1 MRAPRI
7 VSLAAASMALCFGLG
22 TFRSLQADTRPQDAD
37 REKEESAKSVPD
49 EALDAAIEKRIQG
62 KAPLDDVKIEAQW
75 RRKTGMISARVY
87 GSGVGIWRDAT
98 QFQLSREQVLDL
110 LRAFERAHFADM
122 PKQFGSDEESE
133 GESEEEREKE
143 KEREKPKEKTFF
155 QFIINLRVGT
165 EQRRVAQSMTG
176 DQSEALRKLTQKI
189 IAVCEKAARTGVS
202 ATSMGDGLS
211 KLASGKLAPE
221 ALQLLVRR
229 KTDRPTGPGAED
241 GNWTLRLD
249 GRRVVDATV
258 SADKTATRRVLVL
271 SQDDFRKLA
280 ALLAENDPT
289 GMPRNLYSP
298 QYLTLDLHVLKARC
312 DVSAR
317 RYTGTTAETHGAK
330 QAAFDRIYATVLAL
344 HARAEKEGTI
354 LRGNAE

>member
-1 MRAPRI
+1 MRPTRI

-22 TFRSLQADTRPQDAD
+22 TARLAAAPPQDAD
-37 REKEESAKSVPD
+37 REKEEHAKGAPN
-49 EALDAAIEKRIQG
+49 EALESAIEKRIQG
-62 KAPLDDVKIEAQW
+62 KAPLDDVKIEAQS

-87 GSGVGIWRDAT
+87 GSGVGIWRDTT

-110 LRAFERAHFADM
+110 LRAFDRAHFCDM

-143 KEREKPKEKTFF
+143 KEKEKEKTFF
-155 QFIINLRVGT
+155 QSILNLRIGT
-165 EQRRVAQSMTG
+165 EQKRVAQSMTG

-189 IAVCEKAARTGVS
+189 IAVCEKAAKTGVT

-229 KTDRPTGPGAED
+229 KTDRPSGAGAED

-258 SADKTATRRVLVL
+258 SADRSATRRALVL
-271 SQDDFRKLA
+271 SQEDFRKFA

-298 QYLTLDLHVLKARC
+298 QYLTLDLHVLQARC

-317 RYTGTTAETHGAK
+317 RYAGTTVETHGAK
-330 QAAFDRIYATVLAL
+330 QAAFDRIYAAALAL

-354 LRGNAE
+354 LPGNAE